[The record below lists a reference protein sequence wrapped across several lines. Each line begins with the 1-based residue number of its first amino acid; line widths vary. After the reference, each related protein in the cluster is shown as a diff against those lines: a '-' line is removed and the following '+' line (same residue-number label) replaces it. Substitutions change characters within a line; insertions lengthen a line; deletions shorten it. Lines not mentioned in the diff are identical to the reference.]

1 MLNGEILDG
10 YIARCASKCPGCL
23 VATVEGRHALTIE
36 DVTRLW
42 DDALPGVSACREN
55 KCGVA
60 RISVNYRLNGI
71 AGVESDC
78 SLGGLW
84 AKRPDESQG
93 GEEMAIAR
101 FHKM

>member
-36 DVTRLW
+36 DVTGLW

-71 AGVESDC
+71 AG
-78 SLGGLW
+78 
-84 AKRPDESQG
+84 
-93 GEEMAIAR
+93 M
-101 FHKM
+101 